1 VGKIT
6 GGELI
11 KRILVNEGVKY
22 VFGVPGADLFPALKG
37 EGSLRSRGLHPF
49 YGCYSI
55 IPQADIAGEIGSR
68 SSCFKG

>member
-22 VFGVPGADLFPALKG
+22 VFGVPGADLLPALKG
-37 EGSLRSRGLHPF
+37 GNSLRS
-49 YGCYSI
+49 
-55 IPQADIAGEIGSR
+55 
-68 SSCFKG
+68 